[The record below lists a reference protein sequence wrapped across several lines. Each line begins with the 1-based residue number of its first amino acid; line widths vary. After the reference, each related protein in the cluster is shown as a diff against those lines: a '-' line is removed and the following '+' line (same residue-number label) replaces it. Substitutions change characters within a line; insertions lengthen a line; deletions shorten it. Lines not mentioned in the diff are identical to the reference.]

1 MRIVF
6 IGATGFGLRCLDA
19 VRSMPEVEVAGVV
32 TAPARF
38 PISYRPEGV
47 TNVLYADFE
56 DYSRAHSIPCA
67 VIKDGMRGDS
77 LREMAESWRPDI
89 FLVAGWYHMVPKR
102 WRGVAPAFGMHASL
116 LPDYSGG
123 APLVWAMIEGEE
135 TTGITLFQLGDG
147 VDDGPI
153 LGQAESRILPDDDI
167 ATLYAR
173 IEDLGIGLLRR
184 HLPELAA
191 GTAKLIEQDESK
203 RRIVPQRGPEDGLID
218 WHEPAKRVNDFIRA
232 QTRPYPGAF
241 TDAFGGKTTIWK
253 ARVSDEP
260 SPGPGRLGGSA
271 ERPLIGCGDGRVIE
285 LLSIAV
291 DGQDVPV
298 AQWWESRG
306 LDR

>member
-19 VRSMPEVEVAGVV
+19 VRSMPEVEIAGIV

-56 DYSRAHSIPCA
+56 DYGRAHSIPCA
-67 VIKDGMRGDS
+67 VIEDGMRGDALLEQATRWS
-77 LREMAESWRPDI
+77 PDV
-89 FLVAGWYHMVPKR
+89 FLVAGWYHMVPRR
-102 WRGVAPAFGMHASL
+102 WRAVAPAFGMHASL

-135 TTGITLFQLGDG
+135 KTGITLFQLGDG

-153 LGQAESRILPDDDI
+153 LGQADTAILPEDDI

-173 IEDLGIGLLRR
+173 IEDLGIALLRR

-191 GTAKLIEQDESK
+191 GTAKLVEQDETR

-218 WHEPAKRVNDFIRA
+218 WNQPAKRVHDFIRA

-241 TDAFGGKTTIWK
+241 TDAFGEKTWIWK
-253 ARVSDEP
+253 ARLSDEP
-260 SPGPGRLGGSA
+260 SPGPGKLGGSA
-271 ERPLIGCGDGRVIE
+271 ERVLIGCGDGRALEVI
-285 LLSIAV
+285 SVAV
-291 DGQDVPV
+291 DGEDVPV
-298 AQWWESRG
+298 AQWMATQH
-306 LDR
+306 